1 MKTLKGNP
9 LRAQLSALLAL
20 PLLGLIA
27 PLAQAQNFESYYGE
41 QPANDGG
48 EDVKAVNR
56 GPNKGSIVVGSRRV
70 PNAVEVRATRVD
82 DNGVALWQRAYRI
95 AGSNNSTG
103 NAVVELRDGS
113 GFALT
118 GMVRRSPNLV
128 DTFIYVMRIDCDGRP
143 AWARIL
149 PNQAAGNRSVGYD
162 IVEAAGVTG
171 AVSQLIVVGDENL
184 AAPAGGVDG
193 RIVRVTTA
201 GGLVFNRA
209 YSQPNQ
215 PMGLRFRALTENKA
229 ANGGQPDIV
238 VAGSAGRGN
247 SWNADRRALMFRVT
261 FNGAPVCNAML
272 GNNDSVNE
280 DYHGITALT
289 LGNFGSES
297 VLVGA
302 TQPALAPAGAQSV
315 YLTRFSAGACVPLVQ
330 SVWRDVQDGAIAYDV
345 VESPPNTALFP
356 PSIVA
361 AGTIAGTVTQGD
373 GFALTANDANLG
385 PIGGQ
390 FRYSTQSPRRE
401 NLFAIDN
408 KGSRFVLAGSTFT
421 DWDGT
426 GDNQDFYLVQ
436 TDPNKK
442 TQCVRD
448 WAFDWSPVQLP
459 YERFT
464 PPVKTLQGISPVEAP
479 FVDTRDE
486 GYCCQLDPS

>member
-9 LRAQLSALLAL
+9 LRAQLAGLLAL
-20 PLLGLIA
+20 PMLGLLA

-56 GPNKGSIVVGSRRV
+56 CPNRGSIVVGTRRV
-70 PNAVEVRATRVD
+70 SNGIEARATRVD

-95 AGSNNSTG
+95 AGSNNSTA

-118 GMVRRSPNLV
+118 GAVRRSPNLV
-128 DTFIYVMRIDCDGRP
+128 DTFIYVMRIDCNGTPLWTRL
-143 AWARIL
+143 L
-149 PNQAAGNRSVGYD
+149 PNQATDSRAIGYD
-162 IVEAAGVTG
+162 IVEAGGVTG
-171 AVSQLIVVGDENL
+171 VVSQLIVVGDENL
-184 AAPAGGVDG
+184 AAPAGAVHG
-193 RIVRVTTA
+193 RIARVTVA
-201 GGLVFNRA
+201 GGLVFNHA

-215 PMGLRFRALTENKA
+215 PLGLRFRALTENRSA
-229 ANGGQPDIV
+229 SGGQPDIV
-238 VAGSAGRGN
+238 VAGSAARGT
-247 SWNADRRALMFRVT
+247 SWAADRRGLMFRVA
-261 FNGAPVCNAML
+261 FNGAPLCNAML
-272 GNNDSVNE
+272 GAADTASE
-280 DYHGITALT
+280 DYYGITALS
-289 LGNFGSES
+289 LGNFAAES

-302 TQPALAPAGAQSV
+302 TQPASTTLGPASV

-330 SVWRDVQDGAIAYDV
+330 SVWRDPQDGAIAYDV
-345 VESPPNTALFP
+345 VESPPTTALFP

-361 AGTIAGTVTQGD
+361 TGTISGSVTQGD
-373 GFALTANDANLG
+373 GFALTAADANLS
-385 PIGGQ
+385 PVGGQ

-408 KGSRFVLAGSTFT
+408 KGTRFVMAGSTFT
-421 DWDGT
+421 DWDGS

-448 WAFDWSPVQLP
+448 WAHDWSPAQLP

-464 PPVKTLQGISPVEAP
+464 PPVKVLTGIIAVEAP

-486 GYCCQLDPS
+486 GYCCALDPS